1 MPRCRI
7 EGQEVWRIIPL
18 KALEKLGH
26 EKYARVN
33 ITPVNMVL
41 TK

>member
-7 EGQEVWRIIPL
+7 EGQEVWGKIPL
-18 KALEKLGH
+18 KPLEKLGH
-26 EKYARVN
+26 EKYVRVK

-41 TK
+41 TN